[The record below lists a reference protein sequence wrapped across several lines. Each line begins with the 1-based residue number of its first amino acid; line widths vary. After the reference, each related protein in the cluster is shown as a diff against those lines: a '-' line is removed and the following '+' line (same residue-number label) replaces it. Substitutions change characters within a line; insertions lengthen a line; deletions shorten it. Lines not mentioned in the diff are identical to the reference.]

1 MAKEVILSGMR
12 PTGKLHLGHLSV
24 LENWAKLQEGN
35 ENYYMIADWHTLT
48 TGFSD
53 TSGIKENIRDM
64 ALDFLA
70 AGIDPAHSAIFV
82 QSHVKEHAELNLL
95 LSMVTPLGWLE
106 RVPTYKDQIIQFGKE
121 GKDISTHGFLGY
133 PVLMAADIMVYRGTG
148 VPVGEDQLPHLEFT
162 RELVRRFNYLYE
174 TEVFPEPKGLL
185 AKIKLLPGTD
195 NRKMSKSYGNDIPLD
210 ADDKLIKERVS
221 QMVTDPAR
229 IRKDDPGHPDV
240 CTVYT
245 YHTFYNKG
253 EAPDIECR
261 CKAGTIG
268 CVACKKNLAQILGAF
283 MAPMRE
289 RRNELAANPEKLN
302 EIIADGDARARKT
315 ASATLA
321 MVREA
326 MHI

>member
-24 LENWAKLQEGN
+24 LENWAKLQQDN
-35 ENYYMIADWHTLT
+35 ENYYMVADWHTLT
-48 TGFSD
+48 TGFAD
-53 TSGIKENIRDM
+53 TAGIRENIKNM

-70 AGIDPAHSAIFV
+70 AGIDPDKSAIFV
-82 QSHVKEHAELNLL
+82 QSQVKEHAELNLL
-95 LSMVTPLGWLE
+95 LSMITPLGWLE

-133 PVLMAADIMVYRGTG
+133 PLLMAADIMVYRSTA
-148 VPVGEDQLPHLEFT
+148 VPVGEDQVPHLEFT
-162 RELVRRFNYLYE
+162 RELVRRFNHLYAC
-174 TEVFPEPKGLL
+174 EVFPEPRALL

-210 ADDKLIKERVS
+210 ADESLILQRVS

-229 IRKDDPGHPDV
+229 IKKDDLGHPEV

-245 YHTFYNKG
+245 YHTFYNKA
-253 EAPDIECR
+253 EAADIESR

-268 CVACKKNLAQILGAF
+268 CVACKKRLAQ
-283 MAPMRE
+283 
-289 RRNELAANPEKLN
+289 KLN
-302 EIIADGDARARKT
+302 EFLAPIRQRRNDLASHPDDLADIL
-315 ASATLA
+315 ASGCQKATVKAQSTLEQ
-321 MVREA
+321 VREA
-326 MHI
+326 MKI

>member
-1 MAKEVILSGMR
+1 MTKEVILSGMR

-24 LENWAKLQEGN
+24 LENWAALQEGN

-53 TSGIKENIRDM
+53 TLQIRENIREM

-70 AGIDPAHSAIFV
+70 AGIDPDHSAIFV
-82 QSHVKEHAELNLL
+82 QSHVKEHAELDLL
-95 LSMVTPLGWLE
+95 LSMITPISWLE
-106 RVPTYKDQIIQFGKE
+106 RVPTFKDQIVQFGKE

-133 PVLMAADIMVYRGTG
+133 PLLMSADIMVYRGTG

-174 TEVFPEPKGLL
+174 TEVFPEPKALM

-210 ADDKLIKERVS
+210 ADPKLIGQRVS

-229 IRKDDPGHPDV
+229 IKKDDLGHPDV

-245 YHTFYNKG
+245 YHTFYNKA
-253 EAPDIECR
+253 EAADIEER

-268 CVACKKNLAQILGAF
+268 CVACKKRLANVLEAF
-283 MAPMRE
+283 MSPMRE
-289 RRNELAANPEKLN
+289 RRNALAADPARLQD
-302 EIIADGDARARKT
+302 ILADGEERARQT
-315 ASATLA
+315 ASKTLT

-326 MHI
+326 MRI

>member
-24 LENWAKLQEGN
+24 LENWARLQEGN
-35 ENYYMIADWHTLT
+35 ENYYMVADWHTLT
-48 TGFSD
+48 TGFND
-53 TSGIKENIRDM
+53 TSKVQDNIRDM
-64 ALDFLA
+64 VLDFLA
-70 AGIDPAHSAIFV
+70 AGIDPEHSAIFV

-95 LSMVTPLGWLE
+95 LSMITPLSWLE
-106 RVPTYKDQIIQFGKE
+106 RVPTFKDQIAQFGKE

-133 PVLMAADIMVYRGTG
+133 PLLMAADIMVYRGTA
-148 VPVGEDQLPHLEFT
+148 VPVGEDQSAHLEFT
-162 RELVRRFNYLYE
+162 REISRRFNHLYE
-174 TEVFPEPKGLL
+174 TNVFPEPKALF

-210 ADDKLIKERVS
+210 ADDKLILQRVS
-221 QMVTDPAR
+221 TMVTDPAR

-245 YHTFYNKG
+245 YHTFYNKE

-261 CKAGTIG
+261 CKEGTIG
-268 CVACKKNLAQILGAF
+268 CVACKKHLAKILCDF

-289 RRNELAANPEKLN
+289 RRTKLAENPDMLN
-302 EIIADGDARARKT
+302 DIIAAGDARARKT
-315 ASATLA
+315 AQQTLE

-326 MHI
+326 MKI

>member
-1 MAKEVILSGMR
+1 MTKEVILSGMR

-24 LENWAKLQEGN
+24 LENWAALQKGN

-53 TSGIKENIRDM
+53 TSQIRDNIREM

-70 AGIDPAHSAIFV
+70 AGIDPEHSAIFV
-82 QSHVKEHAELNLL
+82 QSHVKEHAELDLL
-95 LSMVTPLGWLE
+95 LSMITPLSWLE
-106 RVPTYKDQIIQFGKE
+106 RVPTFKDQIIQFGKE

-133 PVLMAADIMVYRGTG
+133 PLLMSADIMVYRGTG

-174 TEVFPEPKGLL
+174 TEVFPEPKALL

-210 ADDKLIKERVS
+210 ADEKLIGQRVS

-229 IRKDDPGHPDV
+229 IKKDDLGHPDV

-245 YHTFYNKG
+245 YHTFYNKE
-253 EAPDIECR
+253 EAPDIEER

-268 CVACKKNLAQILGAF
+268 CVACKKRLAKVLCDF

-289 RRNELAANPEKLN
+289 RRIALAEDPARLN
-302 EIIADGDARARKT
+302 EILANGDAKARKT
-315 ASATLA
+315 ASETLN